1 MLRLSRSLCLLV
13 VPFALAACGQV
24 TQAHLGTPVVI
35 IQTAPPMT
43 VPPLQPPAQPTTA
56 PTATVA
62 PTALPHVRVDRAVNL
77 RRGPSTDFAI
87 IRTLPVDTL
96 VELQSRRDNQGDRWY
111 EVRAGDDIGW
121 VSGAIV
127 QIEAGQA
134 AALPSS
140 GE

>member
-1 MLRLSRSLCLLV
+1 MLRLTRSLCLLL
-13 VPFALAACGQV
+13 VPLALGACGQV
-24 TQAHLGTPVVI
+24 AQTHLGTPVVV
-35 IQTAPPMT
+35 IQTAPPIT
-43 VPPLQPPAQPTTA
+43 SPPLIPPTQPTIT

-62 PTALPHVRVDRAVNL
+62 PTALPQLRVDRAVNL
-77 RRGPSTDFAI
+77 RSGPSTAFAI

-96 VELQSRRDNQGDRWY
+96 VELQSRRDSNGDRWY

-127 QIEAGQA
+127 QVEAAQA
-134 AALPSS
+134 AALPAS